1 MRRGKFPNADGSGS
15 TPTTGRAPIQGGAL
29 LRRPARWRQHF
40 HLTKG
45 HPVWQPPHPTRP
57 ARPALPPWSAPPS
70 EWYDFLIYGTAAALV
85 LNSQFF
91 PNADPTVGTL
101 AAFATYAVGFL
112 ARPLGGIVLGNMGD
126 KLGRKKMLIFTIVL
140 MGAGHHPDRRAAQLR
155 APSVWWAPILLIL
168 LRLVAGLR
176 GRRRI
181 CRRRSAFRRTRRSE
195 APRPGRCLGADR
207 FRDGHLALDRG
218 VPDRHACCP
227 RPAFQSWGWRVP
239 FLLGAVLLAVGYFIR
254 RSIDETEAYENAVQA
269 EAAGIAQETKI
280 PVLESIR
287 RESPELPRRHRRSH
301 GGERLRISVPGV
313 RRGIR
318 RQQPRSGAQY
328 HPAGGG
334 DRVCDPGGVHPD
346 LGAPER
352 SDRSSARVRRGA
364 LLSVLWLVPF
374 FLLLETLSTPL
385 LILGFVVGL
394 GILYPA
400 MLAPQAAYFA
410 ELFDTRTRLSGF
422 AFAREIGSV
431 LAGGFL
437 PLIATALIAAFGHW
451 WVIVVYLG
459 ILTALTLIAL
469 AYGPETNGREI
480 IEPGTVNAPEPQSTM
495 TV

>member
-1 MRRGKFPNADGSGS
+1 MATAAPNQARKAGIAALVG
-15 TPTTGRAPIQGGAL
+15 TTL
-29 LRRPARWRQHF
+29 
-40 HLTKG
+40 
-45 HPVWQPPHPTRP
+45 
-57 ARPALPPWSAPPS
+57 

-140 MGAGHHPDRRAAQLR
+140 MGVATTLIGVLPNYGAIGM
-155 APSVWWAPILLIL
+155 WAPILLIL
-168 LRLVAGLR
+168 LRLLQGFGAGGEYAGAVVLSVEHGDQQRR
-176 GRRRI
+176 GL
-181 CRRRSAFRRTRRSE
+181 AGAW
-195 APRPGRCLGADR
+195 APTGFA
-207 FRDGHLALDRG
+207 LATLLSTG
-218 VPDRHACCP
+218 VYQIATLLPED
-227 RPAFQSWGWRVP
+227 AFQSWGWRVP

-269 EAAGIAQETKI
+269 EADGIAQETKI

-287 RESPELPRRHRRSH
+287 RNPRHFLVVIGARMAENGFANLFPVFAVGFAVNNLGVGRSTTLLAVVIASAVQVVFIPIWAH
-301 GGERLRISVPGV
+301 L
-313 RRGIR
+313 
-318 RQQPRSGAQY
+318 
-328 HPAGGG
+328 
-334 DRVCDPGGVHPD
+334 
-346 LGAPER
+346 
-352 SDRSSARVRRGA
+352 SDRIGRRPVYAGGA

-374 FLLLETLSTPL
+374 FLLLETLSAPL

-394 GILYPA
+394 GVLYPA

-459 ILTALTLIAL
+459 ILTVLTLVAL
-469 AYGPETNGREI
+469 AYGPETNRREI
-480 IEPGTVNAPEPQSTM
+480 IEAGSAKAPEPQST
-495 TV
+495 TTA

>member
-1 MRRGKFPNADGSGS
+1 MATKPPNQARKAGIAALVG
-15 TPTTGRAPIQGGAL
+15 TTL
-29 LRRPARWRQHF
+29 
-40 HLTKG
+40 
-45 HPVWQPPHPTRP
+45 
-57 ARPALPPWSAPPS
+57 

-126 KLGRKKMLIFTIVL
+126 KVGRKKMLVFTIVL
-140 MGAGHHPDRRAAQLR
+140 MGVATTLIGVLPNYAAIG
-155 APSVWWAPILLIL
+155 VWAPILLIL
-168 LRLVAGLR
+168 LRLLQGFGAGGEYAGAVVLSVEHGDQKRR
-176 GRRRI
+176 GLAG
-181 CRRRSAFRRTRRSE
+181 SW
-195 APRPGRCLGADR
+195 APVGFA
-207 FRDGHLALDRG
+207 LATLLSTG
-218 VPDRHACCP
+218 VYQLATLLPDE
-227 RPAFQSWGWRVP
+227 AFQSWGWRVP
-239 FLLGAVLLAVGYFIR
+239 FLLGAVLLIVGYFIR
-254 RSIDETEAYENAVQA
+254 RNIDETEAYQNAVQA
-269 EAAGIAQETKI
+269 EAAGAVTETKI

-287 RESPELPRRHRRSH
+287 RSPRNFMVVIGARMAENGFAYLFPVFAVGYAVNSMGVDRQTTLLAVVIASAVQVGFIPLWAHVSDLVGRRP
-301 GGERLRISVPGV
+301 V
-313 RRGIR
+313 
-318 RQQPRSGAQY
+318 Y
-328 HPAGGG
+328 AG
-334 DRVCDPGGVHPD
+334 
-346 LGAPER
+346 
-352 SDRSSARVRRGA
+352 GA

-374 FLLLETLSTPL
+374 FLMLETLSTPL

-459 ILTALTLIAL
+459 ILTALTLVAL
-469 AYGPETNGREI
+469 AYGPETNRRDIVDVADPSEQTTTPAASG
-480 IEPGTVNAPEPQSTM
+480 
-495 TV
+495 

>member
-1 MRRGKFPNADGSGS
+1 MATKPPNQARKAGIAALVG
-15 TPTTGRAPIQGGAL
+15 TTL
-29 LRRPARWRQHF
+29 
-40 HLTKG
+40 
-45 HPVWQPPHPTRP
+45 
-57 ARPALPPWSAPPS
+57 

-126 KLGRKKMLIFTIVL
+126 KVGRKKMLVFTIVL
-140 MGAGHHPDRRAAQLR
+140 MGVATTLIGVLPNYAAIG
-155 APSVWWAPILLIL
+155 VWAPILLIL
-168 LRLVAGLR
+168 LRLLQGFGAGGEYAGAVVLSVEHGDQKRR
-176 GRRRI
+176 GLAG
-181 CRRRSAFRRTRRSE
+181 SW
-195 APRPGRCLGADR
+195 APVGFA
-207 FRDGHLALDRG
+207 LATLLSTG
-218 VPDRHACCP
+218 VYQLATLLPDE
-227 RPAFQSWGWRVP
+227 AFQSWGWRVP
-239 FLLGAVLLAVGYFIR
+239 FLLGAVLLIVGYFIR
-254 RSIDETEAYENAVQA
+254 RNIDETEAYQNAVQA
-269 EAAGIAQETKI
+269 EAAGAITETKI

-287 RESPELPRRHRRSH
+287 RSPRNFMVVIGARMAENGFAYLFPVFAVGYAVNSMGVDRQTTLLAVVIASAVQVGFIPLWAHVSDLVGRRP
-301 GGERLRISVPGV
+301 V
-313 RRGIR
+313 
-318 RQQPRSGAQY
+318 Y
-328 HPAGGG
+328 AG
-334 DRVCDPGGVHPD
+334 
-346 LGAPER
+346 
-352 SDRSSARVRRGA
+352 GA

-374 FLLLETLSTPL
+374 FLMLETLSTPL

-459 ILTALTLIAL
+459 ILTALTLVAL
-469 AYGPETNGREI
+469 AYGPETNRKDIVDVADPSEQ
-480 IEPGTVNAPEPQSTM
+480 TSTAA
-495 TV
+495 TSG

>member
-1 MRRGKFPNADGSGS
+1 MATAAPNQARKAGIAALVG
-15 TPTTGRAPIQGGAL
+15 TTL
-29 LRRPARWRQHF
+29 
-40 HLTKG
+40 
-45 HPVWQPPHPTRP
+45 
-57 ARPALPPWSAPPS
+57 

-126 KLGRKKMLIFTIVL
+126 KVGRKKMLIVTIVL
-140 MGAGHHPDRRAAQLR
+140 MGVATALIGVLPNYGAIG
-155 APSVWWAPILLIL
+155 VWAPILLIV
-168 LRLVAGLR
+168 LRLLQGFGAGGEYAGAVVLSVEHGDQKRR
-176 GRRRI
+176 GL
-181 CRRRSAFRRTRRSE
+181 AGAW
-195 APRPGRCLGADR
+195 APTGFA
-207 FRDGHLALDRG
+207 LATLLSTG
-218 VPDRHACCP
+218 VYQLATLLPED
-227 RPAFQSWGWRVP
+227 AFQSWGWRVP

-269 EAAGIAQETKI
+269 EAAGIAQETKV

-287 RESPELPRRHRRSH
+287 RSPRNFLVVVGARMAENGFAYLFPVFAVGFAVNTLGVDRSTTLLAVVIASAIQVVFIPIWAH
-301 GGERLRISVPGV
+301 L
-313 RRGIR
+313 
-318 RQQPRSGAQY
+318 
-328 HPAGGG
+328 
-334 DRVCDPGGVHPD
+334 
-346 LGAPER
+346 
-352 SDRSSARVRRGA
+352 SDRIGRRPVYAGGA

-374 FLLLETLSTPL
+374 FFLLQTLSPPL

-431 LAGGFL
+431 LAGGLL

-459 ILTALTLIAL
+459 LLTALTLVAL
-469 AYGPETNGREI
+469 AYGPETSRREI
-480 IEPGTVNAPEPQSTM
+480 IKAGAAKAPQPQSAT
-495 TV
+495 TA